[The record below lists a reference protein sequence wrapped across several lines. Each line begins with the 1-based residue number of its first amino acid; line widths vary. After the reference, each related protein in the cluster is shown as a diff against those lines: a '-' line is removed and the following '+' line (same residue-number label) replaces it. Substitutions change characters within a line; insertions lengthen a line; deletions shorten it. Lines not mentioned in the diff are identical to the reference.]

1 MLFGSGKGSHAVGT
15 SNRCTVRIDDGVKR
29 DILARTD
36 IGDYIGTVVSLR
48 KRGNDLV
55 GLCPFHGE
63 KTPSFHVH
71 PDRGFFKC
79 FGCDA
84 AGDVIR
90 FVQLHENVNFVD
102 ALRMLAKRAGIEL
115 ENEDP
120 ASARARSEKEALYHA
135 NDVAARY
142 FHRVLT
148 TGPEGKV
155 ARDYCAARGISDA
168 SIATFKLGFAP
179 DRWDGLTAEL
189 AREGVEP
196 ELAAKAGLVKAGQR
210 GYYDFYRDRL
220 MIPTHAITGETI
232 AFGGRL
238 IGPGEPKYL
247 NTTTTPV
254 YTKGRYLF
262 ALGIARRSAQRDGS
276 IVIVEG
282 YLDCIALHAVGV
294 TNAVASLGT
303 AFTVE
308 QAREL
313 RKATENV
320 FVCFDGDAAGQ
331 AATAKSV
338 DTLIGE
344 GLAARI
350 VQLAAGEDPD
360 SFVRAH
366 GEVAFRERLATA
378 IPWVQFKIDRRI
390 AEIQA
395 GFKSRAQIAREA
407 EILVR
412 TLPRAEWDHWRTY
425 AAPQL
430 GVDVDDLRKARLL
443 INEGARLEY
452 GEGQLID
459 VRRSDKIRPGSVASP
474 SWETACL
481 AIFVSEPGLVG
492 EYGTR
497 IAPERFAE
505 PALRRIYGRLRERAP
520 ALVQPADVFA
530 LFSDDGDVS
539 ATLASIAGS
548 ERSSIIRFG
557 DTESRRAYLDR
568 TIERF
573 AADDRQ
579 RRIRELDAEITA
591 LFEAGRPVPQ
601 ELREE
606 HSALHTARTK
616 G

>member
-1 MLFGSGKGSHAVGT
+1 
-15 SNRCTVRIDDGVKR
+15 VRIDDGVKR

-90 FVQLHENVNFVD
+90 FVQLHDNVNFVD
-102 ALRMLAKRAGIEL
+102 AMRILAKRAGIEL
-115 ENEDP
+115 ESEDP
-120 ASARARSEKEALYHA
+120 AQARVRSEKEAIYHA
-135 NDVAARY
+135 NDIAAKF

-148 TGPEGKV
+148 QSPEGEKGR
-155 ARDYCAARGISDA
+155 AYCAGRGISPE
-168 SIATFKLGFAP
+168 SIAAFKLGFAP
-179 DRWDGLTAEL
+179 ERWDGLVAEL
-189 AREGVEP
+189 QREGVD
-196 ELAAKAGLVKAGQR
+196 LALAEKAGLVKAGQR
-210 GYYDFYRDRL
+210 GYSDFYRDRL
-220 MIPTHAITGETI
+220 MIPTHAITGEVI

-238 IGPGEPKYL
+238 IGAGEPKYL

-254 YTKGRYLF
+254 YTKGRFLY
-262 ALGIARRSAQRDGS
+262 ALGLARRAAQKDGN

-282 YLDCIALHAVGV
+282 YLDCIALHQAGV

-303 AFTVE
+303 AFTAD

-320 FVCFDGDAAGQ
+320 FICFDGDAAGQ
-331 AATAKSV
+331 AATLKSV

-350 VQLAAGEDPD
+350 VQLPAGEDPD
-360 SFVRAH
+360 SYVRAH
-366 GEVAFRERLATA
+366 GGVGFRERLDGA

-390 AEIQA
+390 GEIQA

-430 GVDVDDLRKARLL
+430 GVDVEDLRKARLQ
-443 INEGARLEY
+443 ITDGATLEY
-452 GEGQLID
+452 GQGQMID
-459 VRRSDKIRPGSVASP
+459 KRQSDKIRPGSVASP
-474 SWETACL
+474 SWESACL

-492 EYGTR
+492 EFGPR

-505 PALRRIYGRLRERAP
+505 PSLRRIYSRLREEANT
-520 ALVQPADVFA
+520 LVKPEHVFA

-548 ERSSIIRFG
+548 ERSSIIRFA
-557 DTESRRAYLDR
+557 DTETRRAQLER
-568 TIERF
+568 MIERF

-579 RRIRELDAEITA
+579 RRFRELDSQLNA
-591 LFEAGRPVPQ
+591 LFDAGQPVPQ

-606 HSALHTARTK
+606 HSALHAARTK